1 MSVLQAGGSG
11 EDRFTGIS
19 TLSDGSVLL
28 TGSYEA
34 KAGFGNRTLTSA
46 GKSDIFLSRVNS
58 DGGFDWTTP
67 AGGAGEEAAYGL
79 ASYGDGSSLVAG
91 YFHGD
96 AMFGPV
102 TQKAIGRADVFIARV
117 DKDGNFL
124 WSRRAGGTEYD
135 SAEAASA
142 LADGGAIVA
151 GYFEKEASFGSITLK
166 AIDEYDQDGFITK
179 VDADGQFQWAVSVSG
194 PQLQTVR
201 SVATLTDGS
210 AVIAGTFTGTAKL
223 GEFTLNSD
231 KEWGSDAYIAKLN
244 SDGEFEWAQRI
255 GGSDFIRIEDI
266 SSNASNDIVI
276 AGTFSETA
284 VFGEKS
290 ISSAGYADAFVA
302 KFNSQGQFDWVTKA
316 GGTGDDYGHGVTN
329 FSGGDVLLTGGF
341 EERANFGETQLS
353 AEIPSS
359 EAYAAR
365 INGRTGSFVWATQ
378 AEGSEQDNRPGDLM
392 SQAGMTE
399 PQQSR
404 DISET
409 TPDLARQACVNQRR
423 ERVMDSWQRSMPMG
437 HGLNPVNLFNHR

>member
-58 DGGFDWTTP
+58 D
-67 AGGAGEEAAYGL
+67 EALIGPRQRVVL
-79 ASYGDGSSLVAG
+79 AKKLPMVLRVTAMAAVSRG

-96 AMFGPV
+96 AMFGSV
-102 TQKAIGRADVFIARV
+102 TQKAIGEPMYSSHVWT
-117 DKDGNFL
+117 KMETSSGPQG
-124 WSRRAGGTEYD
+124 RRHEYD

-151 GYFEKEASFGSITLK
+151 GYFEKPHSAPSHWRPLMNT
-166 AIDEYDQDGFITK
+166 ARWFITK
-179 VDADGQFQWAVSVSG
+179 VDADGQFHGLSASVGHSFRPFAALRHSRMAVLSS
-194 PQLQTVR
+194 L
-201 SVATLTDGS
+201 D
-210 AVIAGTFTGTAKL
+210 IAGTAKL
-223 GEFTLNSD
+223 GEFTKQWRRWD
-231 KEWGSDAYIAKLN
+231 SDAYIAKLN

-284 VFGEKS
+284 VVGEKS

-329 FSGGDVLLTGGF
+329 LPAVMYCSLGVLK
-341 EERANFGETQLS
+341 
-353 AEIPSS
+353 
-359 EAYAAR
+359 R
-365 INGRTGSFVWATQ
+365 I
-378 AEGSEQDNRPGDLM
+378 
-392 SQAGMTE
+392 TE
-399 PQQSR
+399 K
-404 DISET
+404 
-409 TPDLARQACVNQRR
+409 
-423 ERVMDSWQRSMPMG
+423 
-437 HGLNPVNLFNHR
+437 HGKR